1 MFCLNIFDQLVGFYK
16 NNYSS
21 HPHGLWV
28 NSPFG
33 LRSQI
38 EKVQK
43 RVLRILFPEISHRK
57 ALEDEGLKTV
67 FHTRDQLYSTLFKQ
81 IVESDGQHKLA
92 GLLSPWN
99 NNERY
104 NFRNRHMFSIPCVKP
119 KRFRNSFIMHYTY
132 KQQ

>member
-33 LRSQI
+33 LRPQI

-119 KRFRNSFIMHYTY
+119 KRFRNSFIMHYTD